1 MKKLFVLALVLTCTV
16 FGLQAQTQP
25 KAKGKSTTTKVKPSV
40 APTVVT
46 TPAPA
51 PAAPVQPAVTGEG
64 GPKMVFEVETVD
76 YGKIKEGAEPVRIFK
91 FKNTGN
97 EALVITSARGSC
109 GCTVPS
115 YSEKPIQP
123 GETGE
128 IKVRY
133 DTKRLGPFNKQVTLT
148 TNEKES
154 THLLTIKGEVLKVEE
169 QPGVPA
175 KSGSGVFNNN

>member
-25 KAKGKSTTTKVKPSV
+25 KANGKSTTKVKPSV

-51 PAAPVQPAVTGEG
+51 PAAPVQPVVTGDG

-123 GETGE
+123 NETGE

-175 KSGSGVFNNN
+175 KTGSGVFNN